1 MKKIYTLTILLALM
15 PVLLSAQVSRMLL
28 AEGFTSSTC
37 GPCAAQN
44 PAFDALL
51 HNNEDI
57 ITSIKYH
64 MNWPVPG
71 NDPMYHH
78 NPADNSARKNYYS
91 INSVPH
97 VYLNGN
103 YFHGAPAQISQSML
117 NNYAANTSP
126 LEIQLQHRLSD
137 DQDSVYVTM
146 LIRADQAVSGNLV
159 AHIAVIE
166 KEINFTSPPGS
177 NGEKVFRNVMKAL
190 IPSKTGTSLPDFEK
204 DDYFFIETGWELQNV
219 YEIDQIAAVGF
230 VQDNSNKHVHQA
242 ANSSTDQI
250 VPIYAN
256 DAAVKAISNATSS
269 NCNSTMEPIATI
281 TNYGSDMLTSATVE
295 FYINGT
301 MTHTM
306 DWNGSLGFLETAIV
320 EAGEIS
326 FDLQAENELD
336 IVISQTNGQADDYP
350 KNNTETFDFTESIN
364 VNGVPLYLF
373 MLLDKS
379 PEETTW
385 ELFNTNGD
393 LVQSGGPYTT
403 PSATVTVPLEVSD
416 LGCYEFVMYDAGG
429 NGLCCNNGTGYYAVI
444 GEGNDPLF
452 TGQAFGALER
462 NQFAYGYVG
471 QQEIEAKTT
480 AQLYPNPV
488 GAQRALN
495 LELSKSA
502 DVSVSIYD
510 ISGKQL
516 AEREFGMLQA
526 GTHKLNELIN
536 KLPKGLYIATMQIDG
551 QLTNQKLTIE

>member
-44 PAFDALL
+44 PAFDVLL

-64 MNWPVPG
+64 MNWPGAG

-78 NPADNSARKNYYS
+78 NPGDNSARKNYYS

-97 VYLNGN
+97 VYLSGN
-103 YFHGAPAQISQSML
+103 YFHGTPSQISQAML
-117 NNYAANTSP
+117 NNYSANTSP

-190 IPSKTGTSLPDFEK
+190 IPSKAGTSLPDFEK
-204 DDYFFIETGWELQNV
+204 DDYFFVETAWELQNV

-230 VQDNSNKHVHQA
+230 VQDNNSKHVHQA
-242 ANSSTDQI
+242 ANSSTEQI

-256 DAAVKAISNATSS
+256 DAAVKTISNATSS
-269 NCNSTMEPIATI
+269 NCSSTMEPQATI
-281 TNYGSDMLTSATVE
+281 TNYGSDMLTNATIE
-295 FYINGT
+295 FHINGT
-301 MTHTM
+301 LVHTT
-306 DWNGSLGFLETAIV
+306 DWSGNLSFLETATV
-320 EAGEIS
+320 DAGEIT

-336 IVISQTNGQADDYP
+336 IVISQTNGQVDDYP
-350 KNNTETFDFTESIN
+350 KNNAETFDFVESIN
-364 VNGVPLYLF
+364 VNGVDLF
-373 MLLDKS
+373 LFILLDKS

-385 ELFNTNGD
+385 ELFNTNGE
-393 LVQSGGPYTT
+393 VIQSGGPYST
-403 PSATVTVPLEVSD
+403 PSTTLTIPLEVSD
-416 LGCYEFVMYDAGG
+416 LGCYEFVIHDAGG
-429 NGLCCNNGTGYYAVI
+429 NGICCNNGTGYYAVI

-452 TGQAFGALER
+452 TGQAFGSLER

-471 QQEIEAKTT
+471 QQEIENEST

-516 AEREFGMLQA
+516 AQRDFGMLQA
-526 GTHKLNELIN
+526 GTHRLNDMIN
-536 KLPKGLYIATMQIDG
+536 KLPKGLYIAKMQIDG
-551 QLTNQKLTIE
+551 QLKNQKLTIE